1 MRSIAYLFIVP
12 GLLAALAGCAKSD
25 APKPAAPAAAEVTV
39 VTLQPEQA
47 AMNTELPGRTT
58 AYLTAEVRPQ
68 VGGILDKR
76 LFEEGTEVKAGQA
89 LYQIAPATFQASVDS
104 AQAAL
109 ARAQAGLVSAQVKA
123 DRYKELAAI
132 EAVSKQSNDESEAA
146 YKQALA
152 DVASSRASVETARL
166 SLSFTRVN
174 SPISGRIGRSSV
186 TQGALLTANQ
196 EATLAT
202 VQQLDP
208 IYVDVTQSS
217 VDLLRIRRDMA
228 SGKLKMGGDGRPT
241 VRLTLEDGSLYAQ
254 EGRLL
259 LAEATVD
266 KTAGSVTLRA
276 IFPNPK
282 RELLPG
288 MYVRAT
294 MQGAVADNVLLVP
307 QAGVS
312 RDAKGNAI
320 ALVVGADS
328 KVEQRVLTTGQVV
341 GGRWIVVKGLNA
353 GDRVI
358 VEGLQKVRVG
368 TPVKPVEAPAARV
381 AAAPAPSAAAAAG
394 PAQAPAGAAAAAP
407 DAQPVSPASSVSPAA
422 PLAAPAS
429 AAAAAK
435 K

>member
-1 MRSIAYLFIVP
+1 MRNIVYLLVIP
-12 GLLAALAGCAKSD
+12 GLLAGLAGCAKSE
-25 APKPAAPAAAEVTV
+25 AEAGKPAAAPAAEVTV
-39 VTLQPEQA
+39 VTLRPEQA

-76 LFEEGTEVKAGQA
+76 LFEEGTEVKAGQP
-89 LYQIAPATFQASVDS
+89 LYQIAPATYQAAVDS

-132 EAVSKQSNDESEAA
+132 EAVSKQSNDESVAA

-166 SLSFTRVN
+166 SLGFTRIT
-174 SPISGRIGRSSV
+174 SPITGRIGRSAV

-196 EATLAT
+196 TTALAT

-217 VDLLRIRRDMA
+217 ADLLRIRRDMA
-228 SGKLKMGGDGRPT
+228 SGKLKMGGDGRPS
-241 VRLTLEDGSLYAQ
+241 VKLVLEDGSTYSQ
-254 EGRLL
+254 EGKLL

-266 KTAGSVTLRA
+266 QTAGSVTLRA

-307 QAGVS
+307 QTGVS
-312 RDAKGNAI
+312 RDAKGNAV
-320 ALVVGADS
+320 AMVVGADS
-328 KVEQRVLTTGQVV
+328 KVEQRTLETGQAV
-341 GGRWIVVKGLNA
+341 GNRWLVVKGLNA

-368 TPVKPVEAPAARV
+368 APVKPVEAQAAGATPTAAAQPPAA
-381 AAAPAPSAAAAAG
+381 SG
-394 PAQAPAGAAAAAP
+394 QAPAASGAAAAN
-407 DAQPVSPASSVSPAA
+407 PAT
-422 PLAAPAS
+422 APAV
-429 AAAAAK
+429 AAK
-435 K
+435 